1 LHNQEQQIL
10 TGLATLTQ
18 QLQRLGELELMVC
31 SGARN
36 LVLSVALTQVAE
48 QKGYQVWS
56 HYDERSA
63 GFFMLGRLQASYAS
77 ESNKVAVI
85 VATSGTAI
93 AELLPA
99 VIEAHAQQRPLIILS
114 ADLPRSYDASGA
126 PQCMPQLE
134 LFDGFIEGKIDI
146 DLTLDE
152 SPQEWIHQLE
162 SQWSSHDVWQLN
174 VRFPETKVKVIEAL
188 QAPAWRESLNLDL
201 EVIAP
206 KRQPFQVA
214 DLMRFLEEDT
224 WRGLVVMLGGL
235 EIEDR
240 AEVLAFLKQLKAP
253 VIADVTSGLRGALG
267 QLEILGGESILQQNK
282 PGKILRI
289 GEVPSGRFWRDLEE
303 LPKVKVFSITRQHEP
318 GLARENQWIQSSSI
332 TRVLKGLGDVKA
344 LEDVLDLLPQDRK
357 RQGKLQ
363 ELLSAYPQSEVAWM
377 REISIFSSLG
387 NSWYIGNSL
396 PIRNAALAAQSDVC
410 YEEVRANRGV
420 NGIDGQVAT
429 FLGLASSCEASWGV
443 LGDVTTSYDVGAFAL
458 AKKLPQ
464 DAVAYLVVMNN
475 SGGRIFEQLPFFK
488 VLNPQ
493 VQEMILQNPEIDLS
507 ALAQLWK
514 LHYTL
519 VNTAEDLENLVES
532 QKTGLHIIEIRPD
545 ESQSKALS
553 QRLKQL

>member
-1 LHNQEQQIL
+1 
-10 TGLATLTQ
+10 
-18 QLQRLGELELMVC
+18 MVC

-36 LVLSVALTQVAE
+36 LVLSVALTQVAQE
-48 QKGYQVWS
+48 NGYQVWS

-63 GFFMLGRLQASYAS
+63 GFFMLGRLQASYANQA
-77 ESNKVAVI
+77 NKVGVI

-99 VIEAHAQQRPLIILS
+99 VIEAHTQQRPLIILS
-114 ADLPRSYDASGA
+114 ADLPRSYNDSGA
-126 PQCMPQLE
+126 PQCMPQLQ

-146 DLTLDE
+146 DLTLNE
-152 SPQEWIHQLE
+152 SPDEWVQQLE
-162 SQWSSHDVWQLN
+162 ENWSGHDVWQLN
-174 VRFPETKVKVIEAL
+174 VRFPETDIKVIEAL
-188 QAPAWRESLNLDL
+188 QTEELRGLLSPDL
-201 EVIAP
+201 GDADSKIAL

-214 DLMRFLEEDT
+214 DLMHFLEQDT

-235 EIEDR
+235 EVEDR

-253 VIADVTSGLRGALG
+253 VLADVTSGLRGALG
-267 QLEILGGESILQQNK
+267 ALELLGGESIVQQHK

-303 LPKVKVFSITRQHEP
+303 LPKVKVSSITRQHEP
-318 GLARENQWIQSSSI
+318 GLARESQWIQCTSI
-332 TRVLKGLGDVKA
+332 TRVLKGLGDVEA
-344 LEDVLDLLPQDRK
+344 VDDVLDLLPQDRK

-363 ELLSAYPQSEVAWM
+363 ELLAAYPQSEASWM
-377 REISIFSSLG
+377 REVSIFASLG
-387 NSWYIGNSL
+387 NSWYLGNSL
-396 PIRNAALAAQSDVC
+396 PIRYAALTAQSDVC

-429 FLGLASSCEASWGV
+429 FLGLASSCDASWAV

-464 DAVAYLVVMNN
+464 DSVAYLVVMNN

-488 VLNPQ
+488 GLSPQ
-493 VQEMILQNPEIDLS
+493 VQEMILQNPELDLS

-514 LHYTL
+514 AHYKL
-519 VNTAEDLENLVES
+519 VNAPEDLEAVVES
-532 QKTGLHIIEIRPD
+532 ELTGLHIIEIRPD
-545 ESQSKALS
+545 ASQSKELS
-553 QRLKQL
+553 LRLKQL